1 MPATET
7 CTRCSESKDLGE
19 FYAHGRAK
27 DGLQSWCRSCFAAF
41 RRERAQ
47 SGRIKAIYSE
57 SKVCADCLVE
67 KPSSDFSKNWAHG
80 TGLQHRC
87 KDCGRVRKLLA
98 KYGLTL
104 EAYEALLVAQGG
116 ACATCPAVPDADSRL
131 QVDHDHACCEGEHS
145 CGDCVRGLICG
156 SCNRALG
163 LMQDDPDRLLAAAIY
178 LSMRGASARLVTAL
192 EPSNKEG

>member
-80 TGLQHRC
+80 TGLQQEVEQLAHKMHSYRPSSFSRC
-87 KDCGRVRKLLA
+87 
-98 KYGLTL
+98 
-104 EAYEALLVAQGG
+104 
-116 ACATCPAVPDADSRL
+116 S
-131 QVDHDHACCEGEHS
+131 
-145 CGDCVRGLICG
+145 GDCRRSLAGGGV
-156 SCNRALG
+156 
-163 LMQDDPDRLLAAAIY
+163 LL
-178 LSMRGASARLVTAL
+178 T
-192 EPSNKEG
+192 K